1 MRKDGFY
8 TALGTPLDDQ
18 GKVVKQSFVKQIEDQ
33 IASGASGLLVM
44 GTMGALGTIRNSA
57 YEEIIECACEAIAG
71 RVTLLVGCSDN
82 SLARVKDRFAILERY
97 PVDIAVLTA
106 PYYFKMPDQVLER
119 FFARAAALTG
129 IDIYLYDH
137 VPITKH
143 KITFPM
149 MMNLSK
155 IKNIKGIKSGD
166 LVLIRQLH
174 ESKEIKKDFLPIFS
188 GSDLFAVA
196 QAYGIK
202 NYLDG
207 IFASFPKTIGIIQS
221 ALDTG
226 NFESAKQ
233 HLNMMMDARDDMIAL
248 GIWPAFSYAMNL
260 LGYQGRFA
268 PDYEP
273 ELDEA
278 AKQTIVAIMKRT
290 GEIG

>member
-71 RVTLLVGCSDN
+71 RATLLVGCSDN

-129 IDIYLYDH
+129 MDIYLYDH

-143 KITFPM
+143 KITFPI

-155 IKNIKGIKSGD
+155 IKNNKGLKS
-166 LVLIRQLH
+166 
-174 ESKEIKKDFLPIFS
+174 
-188 GSDLFAVA
+188 
-196 QAYGIK
+196 
-202 NYLDG
+202 
-207 IFASFPKTIGIIQS
+207 
-221 ALDTG
+221 
-226 NFESAKQ
+226 
-233 HLNMMMDARDDMIAL
+233 
-248 GIWPAFSYAMNL
+248 
-260 LGYQGRFA
+260 
-268 PDYEP
+268 
-273 ELDEA
+273 
-278 AKQTIVAIMKRT
+278 
-290 GEIG
+290 